1 LPGQAGAR
9 GQVATIRVAPEDP
22 RHEVEARRRTTPFAS
37 ATGPV
42 TMEPTE
48 PTHDRDDR
56 PWRPAAS
63 GPSFVYVLP
72 CLGEDLLKLG
82 MSRDP
87 LDRLQSL
94 HPRWFDFFDLDAA
107 RLVETDSVREARAI
121 ETRLRRAL
129 RAHNAPAPLLVAAG
143 AGGGTEWFRGAQDFL
158 AGETDALHA
167 QGMRLHA
174 PARPW
179 LHDALA
185 RRGGLLFHWSARML
199 EAIDPDFASPLSSRP
214 PTTLE
219 RTLRDALDAHDAL
232 GIDPEPLVPAS
243 VLRWWREARRWR

>member
-1 LPGQAGAR
+1 M
-9 GQVATIRVAPEDP
+9 DP
-22 RHEVEARRRTTPFAS
+22 SPD
-37 ATGPV
+37 
-42 TMEPTE
+42 
-48 PTHDRDDR
+48 HDPDDR

-87 LDRLQSL
+87 LGRFQAL

-129 RAHNAPAPLLVAAG
+129 RAHNAPAPLLVSTAAG
-143 AGGGTEWFRGAQDFL
+143 GATEWFRGAQDIL
-158 AGETDALHA
+158 GKEADALQA
-167 QGMRLHA
+167 AGLRMHA
-174 PARPW
+174 PARAW
-179 LHDALA
+179 LREALVA
-185 RRGGLLFHWSARML
+185 RGGLLFHWSAQML
-199 EAIDPDFASPLSSRP
+199 EAIDPDFAPPLSTRP

-219 RTLRDALDAHDAL
+219 RTLRAALDSYDALDIDAA
-232 GIDPEPLVPAS
+232 PLVPDT
-243 VLRWWREARRWR
+243 VLRWWREARRGI